1 MVRYSFNVQLLHLQP
16 PADFERRPKIEI
28 MPDGTRLRYMQ
39 SSDGSAMDL
48 LSLPVARHVAAVH
61 VTCTK
66 FPGDTRLEVTRK
78 QLVELLR
85 AWREEA
91 LEVIVIDHRKA
102 IEEVTLPSGI
112 VLKRD
117 SNLLLLVKALQ
128 QWQRGETVLAQDD
141 AQALKIWIGD
151 RVPFGM
157 DAIESIKDMSALEG
171 LEEI

>member
-1 MVRYSFNVQLLHLQP
+1 MSDRFCL
-16 PADFERRPKIEI
+16 KIEV
-28 MPDGTRLRYMQ
+28 MPDGSRLRYLQ
-39 SSDGSAMDL
+39 SYNGSAMDL
-48 LSLPVARHVAAVH
+48 LSLPVSRHAAATH

-66 FPGDTRLEVTRK
+66 YPGDTKTEVTRK
-78 QLVELLR
+78 RLVELVK
-85 AWREEA
+85 AWRLEA

-112 VLKRD
+112 VLTRK

-157 DAIESIKDMSALEG
+157 DAIESIKDMSALDG